1 MRKLWGSVLATVLT
15 VCAVFSFPVSVS
27 ADGDTWEEIR
37 QTSYETLP
45 DTDNLEGWPAGP
57 LVYAKAAVVMDM
69 DSGAIL
75 YGKNM
80 DERLYPAS
88 ITKLLTALV
97 ALENGDFEDEVTFT
111 EDSISF
117 LEYDHANIG
126 MKPGEII
133 SMKDAMYAL
142 LLASANEVAYAIAE
156 NVGAKMGGSY
166 DTFIQKMNERS
177 TELGCTG
184 SQWTNANGLPDEQHY
199 TTAHD
204 MALIASEVSK
214 HQELLDIMETLS
226 YTMEPTNLDPEPR
239 TFEQHHKMLW
249 EGNNYYYEYCI
260 GGKTGYT
267 DSAGT
272 TLVTMADNGQ
282 MRLAAVVLFDY
293 GTDAYVDTRA
303 MFDYVYN
310 NFSKVSISGAERA
323 EEVRAYVTS
332 EPYVV
337 LPAGIEFDDLDKEI
351 IIRDEKQA
359 AGRLVYRYQGQ
370 EVGSAEV
377 ILTPEYIESATG
389 YTTRLEP
396 DYDSRKGAGQEED
409 SMPLRVKAVIGIGAA
424 GSVFLCAGAATV
436 LAVRH
441 RKKRRRMIRRRRQ
454 RKRLKREQKYI
465 RRPRRGR
472 KRG

>member
-1 MRKLWGSVLATVLT
+1 MRKLWRSILAAVLT
-15 VCAVFSFPVSVS
+15 ACAAFSFPVSVY
-27 ADGDTWEEIR
+27 ADTWEEIR

-45 DTDNLEGWPAGP
+45 DTDSLEGWPAGP
-57 LVYAKAAVVMDM
+57 KVYAKAAIVMDM

-75 YGKNM
+75 YGKNI

-97 ALENGDFEDEVTFT
+97 ALENGDFEDGLTFT

-117 LEYDHANIG
+117 LEHDHANIG

-156 NVGAKMGGSY
+156 NVGTKMGGGY

-177 TELGCTG
+177 AELGCTG

-214 HQELLDIMETLS
+214 HQELLDIMETLN

-239 TFEQHHKMLW
+239 SFEQHHRMLW
-249 EGNNYYYEYCI
+249 EGNYYYYDCCI

-282 MRLAAVVLFDY
+282 MRLAAVVLYDY
-293 GTDAYVDTRA
+293 GTDSYVDTRA
-303 MFDYVYN
+303 MFDYVYG
-310 NFSKVSISGAERA
+310 NFSKVSISGAERP
-323 EEVRAYVTS
+323 EEVREYVMS

-337 LPAGIEFDDLDKEI
+337 LPAGIELDDLDTEI
-351 IIRDEKQA
+351 IVSDEKQA
-359 AGRLVYRYQGQ
+359 AGKLVYRYQGQ

-377 ILTPEYIESATG
+377 VLTSEYIESATG

-396 DYDSRKGAGQEED
+396 DHDGQKGAGQED
-409 SMPLRVKAVIGIGAA
+409 GSMSLRVKAVIGISAAGVVLLCVGAA
-424 GSVFLCAGAATV
+424 AV
-436 LAVRH
+436 LAARR
-441 RKKRRRMIRRRRQ
+441 RKKQRRMIRRRRQ
-454 RKRLKREQKYI
+454 QKRLEREKKHS
-465 RRPRRGR
+465 RRPRGGR